1 MANLILHNQDCI
13 EVMTSIEENS
23 VDLILTDPPYN
34 LGNFMRDRDTNLKK
48 MRDNFFGSAGWDDL
62 SFEEWEESMD
72 RFFEESVRVLK
83 HGGSMIV
90 FMAII
95 KVESIIKIAERYGLY
110 YKTTGIWHKLN
121 PMPRNMNLHFV
132 NSTETWIY
140 FTYKKKTGT
149 FNNDG
154 KMIHDFI
161 ETAVAS
167 NGERRFGKHPT
178 QKPVKLMEFFVNV
191 LSNEN
196 DTILDPF
203 MGSGSTGVAAI
214 KNDRNFIGVELNE
227 KYYNIARQRIEEVRE

>member
-72 RFFEESVRVLK
+72 SFFEESVRVLK

-95 KVESIIKIAERYGLY
+95 KVDSIIKIAERRGDKPRHATARNNR
-110 YKTTGIWHKLN
+110 KTHTTDNGYNRTNIHQTTSQIKKGHDTSN
-121 PMPRNMNLHFV
+121 DMP
-132 NSTETWIY
+132 
-140 FTYKKKTGT
+140 
-149 FNNDG
+149 
-154 KMIHDFI
+154 
-161 ETAVAS
+161 
-167 NGERRFGKHPT
+167 
-178 QKPVKLMEFFVNV
+178 
-191 LSNEN
+191 
-196 DTILDPF
+196 
-203 MGSGSTGVAAI
+203 
-214 KNDRNFIGVELNE
+214 
-227 KYYNIARQRIEEVRE
+227 